1 MSRGTTTE
9 KSSVQ
14 PHESVLKLLTK
25 KMDEVQFQQL
35 LLKPKLNVHISP
47 PCIIYGAKELNSP
60 PINLLNRSTA
70 SLWREKIR
78 QWVTGPKYCNA
89 VHISKRNLNLDHVLQ
104 KAAWK

>member
-60 PINLLNRSTA
+60 INLLNRSTA
-70 SLWREKIR
+70 SLWREKIKHSELLD
-78 QWVTGPKYCNA
+78 QNTVMLFT
-89 VHISKRNLNLDHVLQ
+89 SQRNLNLDHVLQ

>member
-9 KSSVQ
+9 ESSVQ

-25 KMDEVQFQQL
+25 KMDEVQFQQ

-78 QWVTGPKYCNA
+78 VTGPKYCNA

>member
-60 PINLLNRSTA
+60 PA
-70 SLWREKIR
+70 SLWREKIK

>member
-60 PINLLNRSTA
+60 PA

-78 QWVTGPKYCNA
+78 Q
-89 VHISKRNLNLDHVLQ
+89 SELLDQNTVMLFTSQ
-104 KAAWK
+104 KGI

>member
-25 KMDEVQFQQL
+25 KMDEVQFQQ

-70 SLWREKIR
+70 SLWREKIKHSELLD
-78 QWVTGPKYCNA
+78 KYCNA

>member
-47 PCIIYGAKELNSP
+47 PCIIYSAKELNSP

-70 SLWREKIR
+70 ILWREKI
-78 QWVTGPKYCNA
+78 K
-89 VHISKRNLNLDHVLQ
+89 HSELLDQNTVMLFTSR
-104 KAAWK
+104 KGI

>member
-60 PINLLNRSTA
+60 PA
-70 SLWREKIR
+70 SLWREKI
-78 QWVTGPKYCNA
+78 K
-89 VHISKRNLNLDHVLQ
+89 HSELLDQNTVMLFTSR
-104 KAAWK
+104 KGI

>member
-14 PHESVLKLLTK
+14 YCTASVLKLLTK

-35 LLKPKLNVHISP
+35 LLKPKLNVHILP

-70 SLWREKIR
+70 SL
-78 QWVTGPKYCNA
+78 
-89 VHISKRNLNLDHVLQ
+89 
-104 KAAWK
+104 

>member
-60 PINLLNRSTA
+60 QRVCEERKLNTVSYWT
-70 SLWREKIR
+70 KI
-78 QWVTGPKYCNA
+78 
-89 VHISKRNLNLDHVLQ
+89 L
-104 KAAWK
+104 

>member
-1 MSRGTTTE
+1 ME

-35 LLKPKLNVHISP
+35 LKPKLNVHILP

-60 PINLLNRSTA
+60 PIT
-70 SLWREKIR
+70 
-78 QWVTGPKYCNA
+78 C
-89 VHISKRNLNLDHVLQ
+89 
-104 KAAWK
+104 

>member
-60 PINLLNRSTA
+60 PV
-70 SLWREKIR
+70 SLWREKI
-78 QWVTGPKYCNA
+78 K
-89 VHISKRNLNLDHVLQ
+89 HSELLDQNTVMLFTSR
-104 KAAWK
+104 KGI